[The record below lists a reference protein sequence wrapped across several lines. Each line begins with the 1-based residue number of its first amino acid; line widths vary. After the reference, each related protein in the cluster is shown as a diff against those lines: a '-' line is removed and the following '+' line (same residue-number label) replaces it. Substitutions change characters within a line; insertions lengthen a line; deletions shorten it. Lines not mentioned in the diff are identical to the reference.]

1 MSTEDALEDRDV
13 CAFFKG
19 WTAVAAPFLMA
30 HLTDLVTD
38 FAVFAAFFTDNIVLE
53 AMECIDGK
61 EWDKWRYNEDHDN
74 TEFWWLIVQTAMQ
87 TFRRGARLIYPRL
100 MRDPGQAVA
109 LCFTLGMILNVWAY
123 LALSRIIIRKPFFL
137 TYNYCLIF
145 SPCALLCND
154 LLVSPSGGSTLH
166 VKCVLDSGAH

>member
-1 MSTEDALEDRDV
+1 MSTEDALEDRDF

-30 HLTDLVTD
+30 HLTDLATD

-61 EWDKWRYNEDHDN
+61 EQDKWKYDEDHDN
-74 TEFWWLIVQTAMQ
+74 TEFWWLIVQTAMR

-100 MRDPGQAVA
+100 MKVHVA
-109 LCFTLGMILNVWAY
+109 YDIECSGVPYTIN
-123 LALSRIIIRKPFFL
+123 KNDQFFL
-137 TYNYCLIF
+137 TFNYC
-145 SPCALLCND
+145 P
-154 LLVSPSGGSTLH
+154 
-166 VKCVLDSGAH
+166 